1 MKMFKVK
8 SVKEAKRELVKYFND
23 YRLEIEEV
31 NISQSLGRILADDVF
46 SNIDVPHFR
55 RSTVDGYAVIAKDT
69 YGVSESLP
77 AFFEILGE
85 VHMGEG
91 TDINID
97 PDTTCYVPTG
107 GMVPRGAD
115 SVVMM
120 EYTEK
125 MDEENLAVNRAVV
138 PKENL
143 ISIGEDISK
152 DQRVL
157 RRGLKL
163 RPQDIGVLSSIGI
176 DRVRVYK
183 LPTIAIISTGD
194 EIVEPSED
202 AKQGQIRDINTYT
215 LSAMAEE
222 AGCIVTRKVVL
233 KDEFQALKSM
243 VEECVD
249 KNDIVII
256 SGGSSVGTK
265 DITDKVING
274 VGEPGVFVHGIAIKP
289 GKPTIL
295 AKVKNKAVFGLPGQP
310 VSAMIVFKVFVEYL
324 IKHIQGIETELECSI
339 EARFSSNISSSQGR
353 ETYQMVVLERDGA
366 EYLAKPI
373 YGKSGMITLMS
384 RAMGYIKIESGKEG
398 VQRGEKVRVIP
409 I

>member
-77 AFFEILGE
+77 AFLEILGE

-91 TDINID
+91 TDITID

-107 GMVPRGAD
+107 GMVPQGAD
-115 SVVMM
+115 SVVML

-163 RPQDIGVLSSIGI
+163 RPQDIGILSSIGI

-202 AKQGQIRDINTYT
+202 AKHGQIRDINTYT

-249 KNDIVII
+249 KNDIAII

-324 IKHIQGIETELECSI
+324 IKHIQGIETELEYSI

-353 ETYQMVVLERDGA
+353 ETYQMVVLERDGE

>member
-152 DQRVL
+152 DQSVL

-233 KDEFQALKSM
+233 EDEFQALKSM

-324 IKHIQGIETELECSI
+324 IKHIQGIETELEYSI

-353 ETYQMVVLERDGA
+353 ETYQMVVLERDGE

-373 YGKSGMITLMS
+373 YGKSGMVTLMS